1 MLRFR
6 LQPILCTIVILECS
20 VGKGA
25 PWGMVLVANPS
36 KPHVITSLFPPPEDQ
51 RLLRVPE
58 WGILSVKMLH
68 WFCQASIC
76 RRANSIIIRQSRGPC
91 KGGKTN
97 DARPIIDCC
106 LHKKVVASRLYC
118 LSGSGCIRSQR
129 SINEQFD
136 AFKDCWLLYGQ
147 LTAWLFPACLSFA
160 LKMCREIWNSEVF
173 VFQLKASGSRSKMVQ
188 RSL

>member
-36 KPHVITSLFPPPEDQ
+36 QPRVITSLFPPPEDQ

-58 WGILSVKMLH
+58 WGTLGVKMLH

-76 RRANSIIIRQSRGPC
+76 QRANSIIIRQSRGPC
-91 KGGKTN
+91 KGGKTK
-97 DARPIIDCC
+97 DARPTIDCG
-106 LHKKVVASRLYC
+106 
-118 LSGSGCIRSQR
+118 LSGSGCIQWAIRWFQGLLTLIWAIDSLTFPSMPFFCLENVPR
-129 SINEQFD
+129 NLKFSY
-136 AFKDCWLLYGQ
+136 AFLSYQDF
-147 LTAWLFPACLSFA
+147 ALFPEPVNIL
-160 LKMCREIWNSEVF
+160 LQIP
-173 VFQLKASGSRSKMVQ
+173 L
-188 RSL
+188 